1 MTNISNNKHSAD
13 ILVVDDTL
21 ANLQLLANILKEDGY
36 KVRPAINGNLALRAV
51 AQKKPDLI
59 LLDIK
64 MPDMDGYQVCQALKE
79 NPATKDIPVIFISAL
94 SDASDKVHAFSM
106 GGVDYLTKPFQFEEV
121 KARVAT
127 HLQLKDY
134 QENLEAKIQAG
145 LAEISLLNQEI
156 IATQRDVIIMLG
168 SVCEGHS
175 VETGLHIR
183 RMAAYCHFLAQCCGL
198 DQDTVELI
206 KEAAPM
212 HDIGKIAIPDAILEK
227 PGPLTPDE
235 WEVMKAHAELGYQML
250 VSSTRPLFKM
260 AATIAHEHHEKWNGT
275 GYPRGL
281 KGEEIHIAGR
291 LSAIA
296 DVFDALDSRRCYKKN
311 WQLEDSLNLFKE
323 QRGQH
328 FDPELVDLLFANL
341 EGFLAVR
348 NQFMLSGT
356 DPNLSPLET

>member
-1 MTNISNNKHSAD
+1 MTTITNKQSAD

-36 KVRPAINGNLALRAV
+36 KVRPAINGSLALRAV

-79 NPATKDIPVIFISAL
+79 NPDTKDIPVIFISAL
-94 SDASDKVHAFSM
+94 SDANDKVRAFSM

-175 VETGLHIR
+175 VETSLHLKR
-183 RMAAYCHFLAQCCGL
+183 VAAYCYFLARRCGIA
-198 DQDTVELI
+198 QETAELI

-227 PGPLTPDE
+227 PGPLTIDE
-235 WEVMKAHAELGYQML
+235 WEIMKTHATLGYQML
-250 VSSTRPLFKM
+250 ISSSRPLFKM
-260 AATIAHEHHEKWNGT
+260 AATIAHQHHEKWNGS
-275 GYPRGL
+275 GYPIGL

-296 DVFDALDSRRCYKKN
+296 DVFDALDSKRCYKSN
-311 WQLEDSLNLFKE
+311 WQLDDTLAFFTE

-328 FDPELVDLLFANL
+328 FDPTLVDIFFANMD
-341 EGFLAVR
+341 EFLMLR
-348 NQFMLSGT
+348 NQFRLASV
-356 DPNLSPLET
+356 PEVIAASLLP

>member
-1 MTNISNNKHSAD
+1 MTNTTNNKHSAD

-64 MPDMDGYQVCQALKE
+64 MPDMDGYQVCQSLKE
-79 NPATKDIPVIFISAL
+79 NPETKDIPVIFISAL
-94 SDASDKVHAFSM
+94 SDANDKVRAFDM

-134 QENLEAKIQAG
+134 QENLEAKIQEG
-145 LAEISLLNQEI
+145 LAEISSLNQEI
-156 IATQRDVIIMLG
+156 MATQRDVIIMLG

-175 VETGLHIR
+175 TEVGLHLKR
-183 RMAAYCHFLAQCCGL
+183 VSAYCYFLAKCYGL
-198 DQDTVELI
+198 SQETAELI
-206 KEAAPM
+206 RDAAPM

-227 PGPLTPDE
+227 PGPLTAEE
-235 WEVMKAHAELGYQML
+235 WEVMKTHSVLGYQML
-250 VSSTRPLFKM
+250 VSSNRPLFKM
-260 AATIAHEHHEKWNGT
+260 AATIAHQHHEKWNGK
-275 GYPRGL
+275 GYPNGL

-296 DVFDALDSRRCYKKN
+296 DVFDALDSARCYKKN
-311 WQLEDSLNLFKE
+311 WQLENIFALFKE
-323 QRGQH
+323 ERGQH
-328 FDPELVDLLFANL
+328 FDPDLVDMLFANL
-341 EGFLAVR
+341 EDFLLVR
-348 NQFMLSGT
+348 SQFHPTPS
-356 DPNLSPLET
+356 LETIAIP

>member
-1 MTNISNNKHSAD
+1 MLTTTNTKHSAD

-64 MPDMDGYQVCQALKE
+64 MPEMDGYQVCQALKE
-79 NPATKDIPVIFISAL
+79 NPETKDIPVIFISAL
-94 SDASDKVHAFSM
+94 SDTSDKVKAFNM

-134 QENLEAKIQAG
+134 QENLEAKIQEG
-145 LAEISLLNQEI
+145 LAEIKALNQEI
-156 IATQRDVIIMLG
+156 TDTQRDVILMLG

-175 VETGLHIR
+175 IETGKHLKR
-183 RMAAYCHFLAQCCGL
+183 VAAYCYFLAQRCGL
-198 DQDTVELI
+198 DPETALLI
-206 KEAAPM
+206 KDASPL

-227 PGPLTPDE
+227 PGPLDAQE
-235 WEVMKAHAELGYQML
+235 WEVMKTHAELGHQML
-250 VSSTRPLFKM
+250 DTSSRPLFKM
-260 AATIAHEHHEKWNGT
+260 AATIAHQHHEKWNGK

-281 KGEEIHIAGR
+281 QGEEIHIAGR

-296 DVFDALDSRRCYKKN
+296 DVFDALDSKRCYKNN
-311 WQLEDSLNLFKE
+311 WALEDSLALLKKE
-323 QRGQH
+323 RGEH
-328 FDPELVDLLFANL
+328 FDPNLIDILFANL
-341 EGFLAVR
+341 DDFLAIR
-348 NQFMLSGT
+348 EPFLA
-356 DPNLSPLET
+356 

>member
-1 MTNISNNKHSAD
+1 MTHITTKTSAD
-13 ILVVDDTL
+13 ILIVDDTL

-64 MPDMDGYQVCQALKE
+64 MPEMDGYQVCQTLKE
-79 NPATKDIPVIFISAL
+79 NPDTHDIPVIFISAL
-94 SDASDKVHAFSM
+94 SDANDKVRAFSM

-127 HLQLKDY
+127 HLQLRDY
-134 QENLEAKIQAG
+134 QENLETKIQEG
-145 LAEISLLNQEI
+145 LAEINSLNQEI

-168 SVCEGHS
+168 SVCEGRS

-183 RMAAYCHFLAQCCGL
+183 RMAAYCHFLAKSYGL
-198 DQDTVELI
+198 DRETVELI

-212 HDIGKIAIPDAILEK
+212 HDIGKIAIPDSILEK
-227 PGPLTPDE
+227 PGPLTADE
-235 WEVMKAHAELGYQML
+235 WEVMKTHAERGYHML
-250 VSSTRPLFKM
+250 LSSNRPLFKM
-260 AATIAHEHHEKWNGT
+260 AATIAHEHHERWDGS

-296 DVFDALDSRRCYKKN
+296 DVFDALDSSRCYKKN
-311 WQLEDSLNLFKE
+311 WDLEDSLALIKE
-323 QRGQH
+323 QRGAH
-328 FDPELVDLLFANL
+328 FDPKLVDALFANL
-341 EGFLAVR
+341 DEFLGVR
-348 NQFMLSGT
+348 TQFLPST
-356 DPNLSPLET
+356 ADKSSP

>member
-1 MTNISNNKHSAD
+1 MTPLNNKTSAD

-36 KVRPAINGNLALRAV
+36 KVRPAINGSLALRAV

-64 MPDMDGYQVCQALKE
+64 MPDMDGYQVCQALKA

-94 SDASDKVHAFSM
+94 SDANDKVRAFSM

-134 QENLEAKIQAG
+134 QDNLEAKIQAG
-145 LAEISLLNQEI
+145 LAEISLLNEEI

-175 VETGLHIR
+175 AETGLHLKR
-183 RMAAYCHFLAQCCGL
+183 VAAYCHFLAQRCGL
-198 DQDTVELI
+198 DQETASLI
-206 KEAAPM
+206 KEAAPL

-227 PGPLTPDE
+227 PGALNPEE
-235 WEVMKAHAELGYQML
+235 WEVMKTHAALGYQML
-250 VSSTRPLFKM
+250 VSSTRPLFKT

-296 DVFDALDSRRCYKKN
+296 DVFDALDSKRCYKTN
-311 WQLEDSLNLFKE
+311 WQIEDILALIKE

-328 FDPELVDLLFANL
+328 FDPRLVDLLFEHL
-341 EGFLAVR
+341 DEFLAVR
-348 NQFMLSGT
+348 AQFLPDIIDENTS
-356 DPNLSPLET
+356 L

>member
-1 MTNISNNKHSAD
+1 MTETTEKKQGAD

-64 MPDMDGYQVCQALKE
+64 MPEMDGYQVCQALKD

-94 SDASDKVHAFSM
+94 SDTNDKVRAFET

-134 QENLEAKIQAG
+134 QENLEAKIQQG
-145 LAEISLLNQEI
+145 LAEINLLNQEI
-156 IATQRDVIIMLG
+156 IATQRDVIVMLG
-168 SVCEGHS
+168 SICEGHS
-175 VETGLHIR
+175 VETAMHVR
-183 RMAAYCHFLAQCCGL
+183 RMAAYCYFLAQRCGV
-198 DQDTVELI
+198 DKETAELI
-206 KEAAPM
+206 KDAAPM

-227 PGPLTPDE
+227 PGFLDE
-235 WEVMKAHAELGYQML
+235 AEREIMKTHATLGYQML

-260 AATIAHEHHEKWNGT
+260 AATIAHEHHEKWDGT
-275 GYPRGL
+275 GYPRKL

-296 DVFDALDSRRCYKKN
+296 DVFDALDNKRCYKDG
-311 WQLEDSLNLFKE
+311 WQLEESLALLTRE
-323 QRGQH
+323 RGKH
-328 FDPELVDLLFANL
+328 FDPNLIDILFANL
-341 EGFLAVR
+341 DDFLQLR
-348 NQFMLSGT
+348 NQFLSA
-356 DPNLSPLET
+356 PLEPTIHV

>member
-1 MTNISNNKHSAD
+1 MSNIINQTSAD
-13 ILVVDDTL
+13 ILIVDDTL

-64 MPDMDGYQVCQALKE
+64 MPEMDGYQVCQALKE
-79 NPATKDIPVIFISAL
+79 NPATHDIPVIFISAL
-94 SDASDKVHAFSM
+94 SDANDKVRAFSM

-121 KARVAT
+121 KARVAI
-127 HLQLKDY
+127 HLQLRDY
-134 QENLEAKIQAG
+134 QENLEAKIQIG
-145 LAEISLLNQEI
+145 LAEINSLNQEI

-168 SVCEGHS
+168 SVCEGRS
-175 VETGLHIR
+175 SETGLHIR
-183 RMAAYCHFLAQCCGL
+183 RMAAYCHFLAKCYGL
-198 DQDTVELI
+198 DCETAELI

-212 HDIGKIAIPDAILEK
+212 HDIGKIAIPDSILEK
-227 PGPLTPDE
+227 PGALTPDE
-235 WEVMKAHAELGYQML
+235 WEIMKTHAELGHQML
-250 VSSTRPLFKM
+250 ISSNRPLFKM
-260 AATIAHEHHEKWNGT
+260 AATIAHEHHEKWDGS

-311 WQLEDSLNLFKE
+311 WALEDSLALFKE
-323 QRGQH
+323 QRGKH
-328 FDPELVDLLFANL
+328 FDPGLVDALFANL
-341 EGFLAVR
+341 DDFLTLR
-348 NQFMLSGT
+348 QQFL
-356 DPNLSPLET
+356 PAAA

>member
-1 MTNISNNKHSAD
+1 MNNMTNKTSAD
-13 ILVVDDTL
+13 ILIVDDTL

-36 KVRPAINGNLALRAV
+36 KVRPAINGSLALRAV

-64 MPDMDGYQVCQALKE
+64 MPDMDGYQVCQILKE
-79 NPATKDIPVIFISAL
+79 NPATHDIPVIFISAL
-94 SDASDKVHAFSM
+94 SDANDKVRAFSM

-156 IATQRDVIIMLG
+156 VATQRDVIIMLG
-168 SVCEGHS
+168 SICEGRS
-175 VETGLHIR
+175 AETGLHIR
-183 RMAAYCHFLAQCCGL
+183 RMAAYCHFLAKCYGL
-198 DQDTVELI
+198 DQETAELI

-227 PGPLTPDE
+227 PGPLNAEE
-235 WEVMKAHAELGYQML
+235 WEVMKTHAELGYQML
-250 VSSTRPLFKM
+250 ISSNRPLFKM
-260 AATIAHEHHEKWNGT
+260 AATIAHEHHEKWNGL

-311 WQLEDSLNLFKE
+311 WELKDSLALFKE

-328 FDPELVDLLFANL
+328 FDPDLVDALFANL
-341 EGFLAVR
+341 DEFLTLRA
-348 NQFMLSGT
+348 QFLQPLSDEVT
-356 DPNLSPLET
+356 ALS

>member
-94 SDASDKVHAFSM
+94 SDANDKVRAFSM

-134 QENLEAKIQAG
+134 QENLEAKIQEG
-145 LAEISLLNQEI
+145 LAEISSLNQEI
-156 IATQRDVIIMLG
+156 IDTQREVIIMLG
-168 SVCEGHS
+168 SICEGHS
-175 VETGLHIR
+175 VETALHVKR
-183 RMAAYCHFLAQCCGL
+183 VAAYCHFLAQRYGV
-198 DQDTVELI
+198 DPETTQLI

-227 PGPLTPDE
+227 PGSLSPEE
-235 WEVMKAHAELGYQML
+235 WEIMKTHTTLGHQML
-250 VSSTRPLFKM
+250 LSSTRPLFKM
-260 AATIAHEHHEKWNGT
+260 AATIAFEHHEKWNGT
-275 GYPRGL
+275 GYPQGL

-296 DVFDALDSRRCYKKN
+296 DVFDALDSARCYKKN
-311 WQLEDSLNLFKE
+311 WQLEDIFTLFKE

-328 FDPELVDLLFANL
+328 FDPELIDIFFANL
-341 EGFLAVR
+341 NDFLAVR
-348 NQFMLSGT
+348 SQF
-356 DPNLSPLET
+356 LSPLSDDIITPS

>member
-1 MTNISNNKHSAD
+1 MNNIANKISAD
-13 ILVVDDTL
+13 ILIVDDTL

-64 MPDMDGYQVCQALKE
+64 MPEMDGYQVCQTLKE
-79 NPATKDIPVIFISAL
+79 NPATHDIPVIFISAL
-94 SDASDKVHAFSM
+94 SDANDKVRAFSM

-134 QENLEAKIQAG
+134 QENLESKIQAG
-145 LAEISLLNQEI
+145 LAEINSLNQEI
-156 IATQRDVIIMLG
+156 ISTQQDVIFMLA
-168 SVCEGHS
+168 SVCEGRS
-175 VETGLHIR
+175 VETGLHIK
-183 RMAAYCHFLAQCCGL
+183 RMSAYCHFLAKCYGL
-198 DQDTVELI
+198 NQETANLI

-212 HDIGKIAIPDAILEK
+212 HDIGKIAIPDSILEK
-227 PGPLTPDE
+227 PSPLTPEE
-235 WEVMKAHAELGYQML
+235 WEIMKTHAELGYHML
-250 VSSTRPLFKM
+250 TSSNRPLFKM

-281 KGEEIHIAGR
+281 KGDNIHIAGR
-291 LSAIA
+291 LSAVA
-296 DVFDALDSRRCYKKN
+296 DVFDALDSKRCYKKN
-311 WQLEDSLNLFKE
+311 WDLEDSLALFKQ

-328 FDPELVDLLFANL
+328 FDPDLIDLLFANL
-341 EGFLAVR
+341 DSFLLLRA
-348 NQFMLSGT
+348 QFLPAIA
-356 DPNLSPLET
+356 D